1 VTELGTK
8 VDPGHDEIR
17 VDGQLLP
24 KQSERP
30 IYIMLN
36 KPRNVLSA
44 ASDDR
49 GRQTVLDLVDTVE
62 RIYPVGRLD
71 LPSEGLILL
80 TNDGQLTQKL
90 THPRHGIEK
99 EYHVLVTG
107 KPTIQAL
114 IRWRNGE
121 VEIGGRLATRAVV
134 ERLKVE
140 GERTW
145 LKVVLTEGRKR
156 QIRETA
162 KALGYP
168 VKSLKRVRI
177 GPLRLGNLKVGQWR
191 YLNPTEIDRLKKAV
205 S

>member
-1 VTELGTK
+1 MGTK
-8 VDPGHDEIR
+8 VDPDRDEIR

-24 KQSERP
+24 RQRERP
-30 IYIMLN
+30 VYIMLN
-36 KPRNVLSA
+36 KPRNVLSSV
-44 ASDDR
+44 SDDR

-80 TNDGQLTQKL
+80 TNDGGLTQKL

-99 EYHVLVTG
+99 EYQVLVSG
-107 KPTIQAL
+107 KPTNQAL
-114 IRWRNGE
+114 IRWRSGQ
-121 VEIGGRLATRAVV
+121 VVSQGRPATRALV

-140 GERTW
+140 GEGTW

-162 KALGYP
+162 KALGHP

-177 GPLRLGNLKVGQWR
+177 GPVRLGNLKTGRWR
-191 YLNPTEIDRLKKAV
+191 YLNPNEIERLKKAV